1 MDELIES
8 NPMHGWTYA
17 RKEALKDDA
26 DIDPFSSEEQ
36 RLMIEAANHPQYANF
51 LQFALWTGLRTSEL
65 VAICW
70 GDIDWQRNEIKISRA
85 KTSAASEAEAPK
97 TVSGN
102 RDVRILAPAMEA
114 LLRQKQFT
122 YIAGQQIFH
131 DPRYDK
137 PYTGDQV
144 LRKSFWMPTIRKAKV
159 RYRNPVGW

>member
-1 MDELIES
+1 ML
-8 NPMHGWTYA
+8 
-17 RKEALKDDA
+17 
-26 DIDPFSSEEQ
+26 
-36 RLMIEAANHPQYANF
+36 
-51 LQFALWTGLRTSEL
+51 
-65 VAICW
+65 

-122 YIAGQQIFH
+122 YMLGQQIFH

-137 PYTGDQV
+137 PYTRRPGATEKLLDANNTQGESTVPQSISDQTHV
-144 LRKSFWMPTIRKAKV
+144 CVNDVISW
-159 RYRNPVGW
+159 